1 MDLAFLDLDGT
12 LVFPERDFL
21 GAGMAYRCV
30 DRTVVRQVGFA
41 SFRLIELLG
50 ELAMQG
56 IQVVP
61 TTARSAVQLNR
72 MQLFVNV
79 PAVAI
84 VGAGATVII
93 DGVVDASWREV
104 LSGRTRSS
112 APISDVVHA
121 IEPALHGSTRFD
133 VREGTLLVLTYPSAD
148 LLEAHLETVVDDLRP
163 LGWHACADGRRLYL
177 LPDGLSKLAAA
188 EFVSES
194 YGADWWAAAGD
205 SSLDVGLLAR
215 ASYGVTPAGSSIACD
230 PDRPSGIQITGLGG
244 PHAAEEVCEKILRA
258 RDATV
263 TGWMGS

>member
-12 LVFPERDFL
+12 LVFPERDFI
-21 GAGMAYRCV
+21 GAEMAYRCV
-30 DRTVVRQVGFA
+30 DRTIVRQVGFA
-41 SFRLIELLG
+41 SVRLIEILG
-50 ELAMQG
+50 ELVMQG

-84 VGAGATVII
+84 VGAGATVIV
-93 DGVVDASWREV
+93 DGVVDATWHEV
-104 LSGRTRSS
+104 LSGRTQSS
-112 APISDVVHA
+112 APISDVMHS
-121 IEPALHGSTRFD
+121 IERALHGSSRLD
-133 VREGTLLVLTYPSAD
+133 VREGALLVLTYPSAD
-148 LLEAHLETVVDDLRP
+148 LVNTQLETLVDDLRL

-188 EFVSES
+188 EFVAES
-194 YGADWWAAAGD
+194 CGAQWWAAAGD

-215 ASYGVTPAGSSIACD
+215 ASYGVTPAGSSVARD
-230 PDRPSGIQITGLGG
+230 PDRPSGIHVTVLNG

-263 TGWMGS
+263 TGWMGT